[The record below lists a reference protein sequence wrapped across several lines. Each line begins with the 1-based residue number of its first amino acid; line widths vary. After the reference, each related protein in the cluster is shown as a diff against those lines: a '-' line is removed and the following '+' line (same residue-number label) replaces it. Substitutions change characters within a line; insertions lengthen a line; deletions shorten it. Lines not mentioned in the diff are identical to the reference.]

1 MARRETGLP
10 ASFSLL
16 NSEFNDFLF
25 APIGTEHGDQVL
37 TVLSAFSR
45 DGIDPWQQATRLQR
59 LPKKQALQNLAAIIA
74 TLSDEP
80 RSPGKSQALADQLIE
95 LLPRRPS
102 FSMRFAAHRRGL
114 WAQLAR
120 HLPR

>member
-1 MARRETGLP
+1 
-10 ASFSLL
+10 
-16 NSEFNDFLF
+16 
-25 APIGTEHGDQVL
+25 
-37 TVLSAFSR
+37 
-45 DGIDPWQQATRLQR
+45 LQR

-95 LLPRRPS
+95 LLPPRPS

-114 WAQLAR
+114 WAHLAR
-120 HLPR
+120 HLPRSISFVARYDPVQMPPSFDDGGGAIIRAVERRSMRSR